1 MNCLHRAHKPEWE
14 CGNTVKAITI
24 RVGCLA
30 ALILAVMYYRN
41 NQCSLLSSFLL
52 EAKYT
57 EGLSSSLLCVLM
69 LQHSFQTQCFKCI
82 YAVRTNILYKNTMP
96 VVCLDVS
103 SRTENKKGTRTNYQQ
118 AYCWFGFERSH
129 SQYVLMVKVRMLF
142 STMFGGTWRRS
153 KRKSCLFS
161 VQDGSY
167 FWNRPLLNPSGVRDN
182 SWMLTWSV
190 HYRTLIAW
198 RTYSVCQ
205 CMRACVDMC
214 YFATIIHRTE
224 TKFIGFYTVW

>member
-1 MNCLHRAHKPEWE
+1 MWVAWLLWYSPLCTT
-14 CGNTVKAITI
+14 GITS
-24 RVGCLA
+24 VAFCLA
-30 ALILAVMYYRN
+30 FYFKLSIQMGCQVLYCAYWCYNIHSKPRVSNVYM
-41 NQCSLLSSFLL
+41 QCVQIYCIKTRGMWS
-52 EAKYT
+52 
-57 EGLSSSLLCVLM
+57 VLM
-69 LQHSFQTQCFKCI
+69 SPREQ
-82 YAVRTNILYKNTMP
+82 
-96 VVCLDVS
+96 
-103 SRTENKKGTRTNYQQ
+103 NKKGTRTNYQQ

-142 STMFGGTWRRS
+142 STMFGGTWLDTVNA
-153 KRKSCLFS
+153 KDLFS

-167 FWNRPLLNPSGVRDN
+167 FWNRPLLNPRGVWGN

-198 RTYSVCQ
+198 RTQCE

-214 YFATIIHRTE
+214 YFATIFQRIE